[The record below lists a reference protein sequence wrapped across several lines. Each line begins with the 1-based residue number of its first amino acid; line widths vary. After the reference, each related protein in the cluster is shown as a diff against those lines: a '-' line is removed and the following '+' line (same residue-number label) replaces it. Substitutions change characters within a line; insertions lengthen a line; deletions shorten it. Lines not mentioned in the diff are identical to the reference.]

1 MKLSKKI
8 IDIEPSSTVI
18 LGQKARELISSGKDV
33 IQLGE
38 GEPDF
43 NTPDHIIEASYKAMK
58 RGETKYTN
66 VAGTQELR
74 NVIKKYLKNEHQLI
88 YQEDQIVVCNGG
100 KQLIF
105 NALLASI
112 DPEDEVII
120 PTPYWVSYPQIV
132 NFAGGKSIF
141 ANCTESNDFKISP
154 KLLEKH
160 INKKTLWLILN
171 SPGNPTGSVYSK
183 RELRDL
189 AIVLRNHTNVNI
201 ICDDIYSKI
210 IYGNEKF
217 FTLAE
222 VAPDLIDR
230 ILIINGLSKA
240 YAMTGWRFGY
250 AAGYRSLIALTGDMK
265 FLDDWNEKYRQRRDL
280 TFNILKKSF
289 PDFNIK
295 PMGAFYHF
303 INCEYYLGKIFKNK
317 KIHNDMDFCKYLLE
331 YFGISVVPGTA
342 FGCNGYFR
350 LCYAKSETDLQI
362 ACKRINQFVS
372 LIK

>member
-88 YQEDQIVVCNGG
+88 YQEDQIVVGNGG

-132 NFAGGKSIF
+132 NFAGGKSIL

-160 INKKTLWLILN
+160 IIYKY
-171 SPGNPTGSVYSK
+171 VYS
-183 RELRDL
+183 
-189 AIVLRNHTNVNI
+189 
-201 ICDDIYSKI
+201 CKI
-210 IYGNEKF
+210 
-217 FTLAE
+217 
-222 VAPDLIDR
+222 PDP
-230 ILIINGLSKA
+230 N
-240 YAMTGWRFGY
+240 
-250 AAGYRSLIALTGDMK
+250 
-265 FLDDWNEKYRQRRDL
+265 
-280 TFNILKKSF
+280 
-289 PDFNIK
+289 
-295 PMGAFYHF
+295 
-303 INCEYYLGKIFKNK
+303 
-317 KIHNDMDFCKYLLE
+317 
-331 YFGISVVPGTA
+331 
-342 FGCNGYFR
+342 
-350 LCYAKSETDLQI
+350 
-362 ACKRINQFVS
+362 
-372 LIK
+372 

>member
-1 MKLSKKI
+1 M
-8 IDIEPSSTVI
+8 V
-18 LGQKARELISSGKDV
+18 G
-33 IQLGE
+33 
-38 GEPDF
+38 
-43 NTPDHIIEASYKAMK
+43 
-58 RGETKYTN
+58 
-66 VAGTQELR
+66 
-74 NVIKKYLKNEHQLI
+74 
-88 YQEDQIVVCNGG
+88 NGG

-132 NFAGGKSIF
+132 NFAGGKSIL

-240 YAMTGWRFGY
+240 YAMTGWRIGY
-250 AAGYRSLIALTGDMK
+250 AAGNLSLIKAMIKLQGQSTTNASSVSQAAALAALTGDMK

-295 PMGAFYHF
+295 PMCAFYH
-303 INCEYYLGKIFKNK
+303 L
-317 KIHNDMDFCKYLLE
+317 
-331 YFGISVVPGTA
+331 
-342 FGCNGYFR
+342 
-350 LCYAKSETDLQI
+350 
-362 ACKRINQFVS
+362 S
-372 LIK
+372 LIHI

>member
-88 YQEDQIVVCNGG
+88 YQEDQIVVGNGG

-141 ANCTESNDFKISP
+141 ANCTKSNDFKISP

-160 INKKTLWLILN
+160 I
-171 SPGNPTGSVYSK
+171 
-183 RELRDL
+183 
-189 AIVLRNHTNVNI
+189 
-201 ICDDIYSKI
+201 
-210 IYGNEKF
+210 KF
-217 FTLAE
+217 
-222 VAPDLIDR
+222 
-230 ILIINGLSKA
+230 
-240 YAMTGWRFGY
+240 
-250 AAGYRSLIALTGDMK
+250 
-265 FLDDWNEKYRQRRDL
+265 
-280 TFNILKKSF
+280 
-289 PDFNIK
+289 
-295 PMGAFYHF
+295 
-303 INCEYYLGKIFKNK
+303 
-317 KIHNDMDFCKYLLE
+317 
-331 YFGISVVPGTA
+331 
-342 FGCNGYFR
+342 
-350 LCYAKSETDLQI
+350 
-362 ACKRINQFVS
+362 
-372 LIK
+372 

>member
-38 GEPDF
+38 GEPYF

-74 NVIKKYLKNEHQLI
+74 SVIKKYLKNEHQLI
-88 YQEDQIVVCNGG
+88 YHEDQIVVGNGG

-105 NALLASI
+105 NALMSSI

-132 NFAGGKSIF
+132 NFAGGKPILV
-141 ANCTESNDFKISP
+141 NCTKSNDFKISS

-160 INKKTLWLILN
+160 INKKTLWLVLN

-183 RELRDL
+183 KELHDL
-189 AIVLRNHTNVNI
+189 AFILRKHTNVNI

-217 FTLAE
+217 F
-222 VAPDLIDR
+222 
-230 ILIINGLSKA
+230 
-240 YAMTGWRFGY
+240 
-250 AAGYRSLIALTGDMK
+250 
-265 FLDDWNEKYRQRRDL
+265 
-280 TFNILKKSF
+280 
-289 PDFNIK
+289 
-295 PMGAFYHF
+295 
-303 INCEYYLGKIFKNK
+303 
-317 KIHNDMDFCKYLLE
+317 
-331 YFGISVVPGTA
+331 YFS
-342 FGCNGYFR
+342 
-350 LCYAKSETDLQI
+350 
-362 ACKRINQFVS
+362 
-372 LIK
+372 

>member
-1 MKLSKKI
+1 
-8 IDIEPSSTVI
+8 
-18 LGQKARELISSGKDV
+18 
-33 IQLGE
+33 
-38 GEPDF
+38 
-43 NTPDHIIEASYKAMK
+43 MK

-74 NVIKKYLKNEHQLI
+74 NEIKKYLKNEHQLI
-88 YQEDQIVVCNGG
+88 YQEDQIVVGNGG

-132 NFAGGKSIF
+132 NFAGGKSIL

-183 RELRDL
+183 QELHDL

-240 YAMTGWRFGY
+240 YAMTGWRIGY
-250 AAGYRSLIALTGDMK
+250 AAGNLSLIKAMIKLQGQSTTNASSVSQAAALAALTGDMK

-280 TFNILKKSF
+280 TFNILKK
-289 PDFNIK
+289 
-295 PMGAFYHF
+295 AFQISILSQWVLF
-303 INCEYYLGKIFKNK
+303 IIL
-317 KIHNDMDFCKYLLE
+317 
-331 YFGISVVPGTA
+331 
-342 FGCNGYFR
+342 
-350 LCYAKSETDLQI
+350 
-362 ACKRINQFVS
+362 
-372 LIK
+372 

>member
-88 YQEDQIVVCNGG
+88 YQEDQIVVGNGG

-132 NFAGGKSIF
+132 NFAGGKSIL
-141 ANCTESNDFKISP
+141 ANCTKSNNFKISP

-183 RELRDL
+183 RELHDL

-240 YAMTGWRFGY
+240 YAMTGWRIGY
-250 AAGYRSLIALTGDMK
+250 AAGNL
-265 FLDDWNEKYRQRRDL
+265 
-280 TFNILKKSF
+280 
-289 PDFNIK
+289 
-295 PMGAFYHF
+295 
-303 INCEYYLGKIFKNK
+303 
-317 KIHNDMDFCKYLLE
+317 
-331 YFGISVVPGTA
+331 
-342 FGCNGYFR
+342 
-350 LCYAKSETDLQI
+350 
-362 ACKRINQFVS
+362 S
-372 LIK
+372 LIKAMVKLQGQ